1 MLIVDIE
8 YLKILQTISTIILLF
23 KSLLKKALKKK

>member
-1 MLIVDIE
+1 MLIVGIE

-23 KSLLKKALKKK
+23 KSLLKKFY